1 MKVLEASTSISFKN
15 ILFLTDFKDTSRAAF
30 TYATA
35 FARQF
40 NAHIFPAHAVVPYL
54 PTELEVPTMPDILN
68 QIEAQ
73 AREQLAKMVK
83 DTSLEYTALVTQEA
97 PEDAVPH
104 WSREHGIDLIVTGT
118 HGRKGFERLLLGSTA
133 ETIFRQA
140 TCPVLTVGPAVPPQP
155 GKELSIRNILFAT
168 DLSRPTESAISYAV
182 SLALERHARLTLLHV
197 LPEGTREYG
206 DRARLIQFVMD
217 ELRRLVPDSADFV
230 TAPEFMIKEGDPA
243 GQIIEY
249 ARKNSHDLIVLGLPK
264 NKQFNTH
271 FRTGVTYKV
280 ISTAPAA
287 VLTVRDLS

>member
-40 NAHIFPAHAVVPYL
+40 NARIYPAHAVVPYL
-54 PTELEVPTMPDILN
+54 PTELEVPTMPDILK
-68 QIEAQ
+68 QIEVQ
-73 AREQLAKMVK
+73 AGEQLARMVK
-83 DTSLEYTALVTQEA
+83 DTGLEYTPLVTQET
-97 PEDAVPH
+97 PEDAVPR
-104 WSREHGIDLIVTGT
+104 WSREHGFDLIVTGT

-140 TCPVLTVGPAVPPQP
+140 NCPVLTVGPAVPPQP

-182 SLALERHARLTLLHV
+182 SLALELHARLTLLHV

-217 ELRRLVPDSADFV
+217 ELRRLVPENAGFV
-230 TAPEFMIKEGDPA
+230 TTPEFMIKEGDPA
-243 GQIIEY
+243 DQIINY
-249 ARKNSHDLIVLGLPK
+249 ARNNSNDLIVLGLPK